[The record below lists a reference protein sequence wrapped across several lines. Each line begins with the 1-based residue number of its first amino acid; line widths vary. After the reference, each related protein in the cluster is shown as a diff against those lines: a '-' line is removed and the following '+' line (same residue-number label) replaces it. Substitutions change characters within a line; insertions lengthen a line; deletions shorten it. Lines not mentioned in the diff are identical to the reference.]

1 MKNLIIYFSL
11 EGNTKFI
18 AESIAE
24 EIECDIMELIPSKK
38 YSTGKI
44 GKYFW
49 GGKSVM
55 FKEKPELINAL
66 FACHGGGG
74 AEKCFDNFKNEL
86 TENNFLGDI
95 SFVDPIKNQREEC
108 SQKAKEW
115 IKSLI
120 R

>member
-55 FKEKPELINAL
+55 FKEKPELINAQL
-66 FACHGGGG
+66 
-74 AEKCFDNFKNEL
+74 
-86 TENNFLGDI
+86 DI
-95 SFVDPIKNQREEC
+95 SNYKNIIIGTPFGAVHMHRL
-108 SQKAKEW
+108 
-115 IKSLI
+115 LI
-120 R
+120 HFFLTLK

>member
-49 GGKSVM
+49 GGKVLCL
-55 FKEKPELINAL
+55 K
-66 FACHGGGG
+66 
-74 AEKCFDNFKNEL
+74 
-86 TENNFLGDI
+86 
-95 SFVDPIKNQREEC
+95 
-108 SQKAKEW
+108 
-115 IKSLI
+115 KSLNL
-120 R
+120 